1 MDYKEAVALARQ
13 GDERGYGFLYETTY
27 KSKYYLALQ
36 YMKNEEAAQDVLQ
49 EAYIRAF
56 TRLDMLTEPEAFPGW
71 LGRIVANTAK
81 NMLVK
86 KNPMLFSQMETEEEG
101 ENFEYR
107 IEDDSIESQPELSYT
122 RQETQELVR
131 EMIDSLSE
139 EQRMCILLFHIEGAS
154 IREIAATLGCSE
166 NTVKSRLNYGRQNL
180 KKKAE
185 ELQKKGYKLYSV
197 APLPLFLYLLRSQA
211 GYLDKAGS
219 LAAGGKSVA
228 QSVFG
233 AVSRQSAAGS
243 SQSAAASQAAAHG
256 QAAGAAEVS
265 ASGKGLAGAK
275 AAGAAKAGFLHT
287 TLGKVA
293 AVTVGVCLA
302 GGAGAYGVYQILDAV
317 NEPAVVQEQ
326 PEQSE
331 AKQQEQKEPEKE
343 EAPQEVKEEDY
354 PNLIAGNLT
363 QEELE
368 FVLAYGPQEIPSQGL
383 SREQAREIL
392 NNLCE
397 PSSRSGG
404 VIEEYGPDA
413 NWRAQYSLADVN
425 RMFSSFSD
433 YQFTEE
439 NDDDGQ
445 EYGVNVE
452 GDKIVFAPATISW
465 VSEAAITRAEY
476 TEDSM
481 EVYYTYS
488 RSSES
493 GQETTEKKAVLK
505 PNDQGAYRIVSI
517 EEAETV
523 SSDGQDETAGG
534 SGEAGAKFP
543 VGEYSYVAPV
553 GGLRTGLTIE
563 ESGIA
568 TIVELMSGTGESHTY
583 TYQITAK
590 PGGGDMTTY
599 VLSPLDGGDERILTY
614 EESSGILH
622 DETAGFDWTPS

>member
-36 YMKNEEAAQDVLQ
+36 YMKNEAAAQDVLQ

-56 TRLDMLTEPEAFPGW
+56 TRLDMLTEPAAFPGW

-107 IEDDSIESQPELSYT
+107 IEDDSIENQPELSYT

-233 AVSRQSAAGS
+233 AVSRQNAAGS
-243 SQSAAASQAAAHG
+243 SQSAVASQAAAHG
-256 QAAGAAEVS
+256 Q
-265 ASGKGLAGAK
+265 

-331 AKQQEQKEPEKE
+331 VKQQEQKEPENE

-383 SREQAREIL
+383 SREEAREIL

-523 SSDGQDETAGG
+523 SSDSQDETADG
-534 SGEAGAKFP
+534 SGETALEFP

-563 ESGIA
+563 ESGVA

>member
-107 IEDDSIESQPELSYT
+107 IEDDSIENQPELSYT

-154 IREIAATLGCSE
+154 IREIAVTLGCSE

-233 AVSRQSAAGS
+233 AVSRQNAAGS
-243 SQSAAASQAAAHG
+243 SQSAVASQAAAHG
-256 QAAGAAEVS
+256 QAAGAA
-265 ASGKGLAGAK
+265 
-275 AAGAAKAGFLHT
+275 KAGLLHT

-331 AKQQEQKEPEKE
+331 VKQQEQKEPEKE

-383 SREQAREIL
+383 SREEAREIL

-523 SSDGQDETAGG
+523 SSDSQDETADG
-534 SGEAGAKFP
+534 SGETALEFP

-563 ESGIA
+563 ESGVA

>member
-107 IEDDSIESQPELSYT
+107 IEDDSIENQPELSYT
-122 RQETQELVR
+122 RQETRELVR

-154 IREIAATLGCSE
+154 IREIAVTLGCSE

-233 AVSRQSAAGS
+233 AVSRQNAAGS

-256 QAAGAAEVS
+256 Q
-265 ASGKGLAGAK
+265 

-331 AKQQEQKEPEKE
+331 VKQQEQKEPEKE

-517 EEAETV
+517 EEAEM

-534 SGEAGAKFP
+534 SGETALEFP

-563 ESGIA
+563 ESGVA

>member
-86 KNPMLFSQMETEEEG
+86 KNPILFSQMETEEEG

-107 IEDDSIESQPELSYT
+107 IEDDSIENQPELSYT

-154 IREIAATLGCSE
+154 IREIAVTLGCSE

-233 AVSRQSAAGS
+233 AVSRQNAAGS

-256 QAAGAAEVS
+256 Q
-265 ASGKGLAGAK
+265 

-331 AKQQEQKEPEKE
+331 VKQQEQKEPEKE

-383 SREQAREIL
+383 SREEAREIL

-445 EYGVNVE
+445 EYGVIVE

-523 SSDGQDETAGG
+523 SSDSQDETADG
-534 SGEAGAKFP
+534 SGETALEFP

-563 ESGIA
+563 ESGVA

>member
-56 TRLDMLTEPEAFPGW
+56 TRLDMLTEPAAFPGW

-107 IEDDSIESQPELSYT
+107 IEDDSIENQPELSYT

-154 IREIAATLGCSE
+154 IREIAVTLGCSE

-233 AVSRQSAAGS
+233 AVSRQNAAGS

-256 QAAGAAEVS
+256 Q
-265 ASGKGLAGAK
+265 

-331 AKQQEQKEPEKE
+331 VKQQEQKEPEKE

-383 SREQAREIL
+383 SREEAREIL

-523 SSDGQDETAGG
+523 SSDSQDETADG
-534 SGEAGAKFP
+534 SGETALEFP

-563 ESGIA
+563 ESGVA

>member
-107 IEDDSIESQPELSYT
+107 IEDDSIENQPELSYT

-154 IREIAATLGCSE
+154 IREIAVTLGCSE

-233 AVSRQSAAGS
+233 AVSRQNAAGS

-256 QAAGAAEVS
+256 Q
-265 ASGKGLAGAK
+265 

-331 AKQQEQKEPEKE
+331 VKQQEQKEPEKE

-383 SREQAREIL
+383 SREEAREIL

-523 SSDGQDETAGG
+523 SSDSQDETADG
-534 SGEAGAKFP
+534 SGETALEFP

-563 ESGIA
+563 ESEVA
-568 TIVELMSGTGESHTY
+568 TIVELMSGTGKSHTY

>member
-107 IEDDSIESQPELSYT
+107 IEDDSIENQPELSYT
-122 RQETQELVR
+122 RQETRELVR

-154 IREIAATLGCSE
+154 IREIAVTLGCSE

-233 AVSRQSAAGS
+233 AVSRQNAAGS

-256 QAAGAAEVS
+256 Q
-265 ASGKGLAGAK
+265 

-331 AKQQEQKEPEKE
+331 VKQQEQKEPEKE

-383 SREQAREIL
+383 SREEAREIL

-523 SSDGQDETAGG
+523 SSDSQDETVDG
-534 SGEAGAKFP
+534 SGETALEFP

-563 ESGIA
+563 ESGVA

>member
-107 IEDDSIESQPELSYT
+107 IEDDSIENQPELSYT

-154 IREIAATLGCSE
+154 IREIAVTLGCSE

-233 AVSRQSAAGS
+233 AVSRQNAAGS

-256 QAAGAAEVS
+256 Q
-265 ASGKGLAGAK
+265 

-331 AKQQEQKEPEKE
+331 VKQQEQKEPEKE

-383 SREQAREIL
+383 SREEAREIL

-523 SSDGQDETAGG
+523 SSDSQDETADG
-534 SGEAGAKFP
+534 SGETALEFP

-563 ESGIA
+563 ESGVA
-568 TIVELMSGTGESHTY
+568 TIVELMSGTGKSHTY

>member
-1 MDYKEAVALARQ
+1 MDYKEAVALAKQ

-56 TRLDMLTEPEAFPGW
+56 TKLDMLTEPEAFPGW

-154 IREIAATLGCSE
+154 IREIAVTLGCSE

-233 AVSRQSAAGS
+233 AVSRQNAAGS

-256 QAAGAAEVS
+256 Q
-265 ASGKGLAGAK
+265 

-326 PEQSE
+326 AEQGE
-331 AKQQEQKEPEKE
+331 EKQQEQKEPEQE

-354 PNLIAGNLT
+354 PNLVAGNLT

-383 SREQAREIL
+383 SREEAREIL

-397 PSSRSGG
+397 PSGRSGG

-452 GDKIVFAPATISW
+452 GDKIIFAPATISW

-493 GQETTEKKAVLK
+493 GQETTERKAVLK

-517 EEAETV
+517 EEAEM
-523 SSDGQDETAGG
+523 SSDGQDETVGG
-534 SGEAGAKFP
+534 SVEAGLEFP

-563 ESGIA
+563 ESGVA

-583 TYQITAK
+583 TYQIMAK
-590 PGGGDMTTY
+590 PGGGGVTTY

>member
-1 MDYKEAVALARQ
+1 M
-13 GDERGYGFLYETTY
+13 
-27 KSKYYLALQ
+27 
-36 YMKNEEAAQDVLQ
+36 
-49 EAYIRAF
+49 
-56 TRLDMLTEPEAFPGW
+56 
-71 LGRIVANTAK
+71 
-81 NMLVK
+81 
-86 KNPMLFSQMETEEEG
+86 
-101 ENFEYR
+101 
-107 IEDDSIESQPELSYT
+107 
-122 RQETQELVR
+122 
-131 EMIDSLSE
+131 
-139 EQRMCILLFHIEGAS
+139 
-154 IREIAATLGCSE
+154 
-166 NTVKSRLNYGRQNL
+166 
-180 KKKAE
+180 
-185 ELQKKGYKLYSV
+185 
-197 APLPLFLYLLRSQA
+197 
-211 GYLDKAGS
+211 
-219 LAAGGKSVA
+219 A

-233 AVSRQSAAGS
+233 TVSRQSAAGS

-256 QAAGAAEVS
+256 QAAGAV
-265 ASGKGLAGAK
+265 
-275 AAGAAKAGFLHT
+275 KAGFLHT

-293 AVTVGVCLA
+293 AVAVGVCLA

-326 PEQSE
+326 PEQRE
-331 AKQQEQKEPEKE
+331 AKQQEQKEPEQE
-343 EAPQEVKEEDY
+343 EVPQEVKEEDY

-383 SREQAREIL
+383 SREEAREIL

-397 PSSRSGG
+397 PSGRSGG

-465 VSEAAITRAEY
+465 VSEAVITRAEY

-493 GQETTEKKAVLK
+493 GQETTERKAVLK

-517 EEAETV
+517 EEAEM

-534 SGEAGAKFP
+534 SVEAGLEFP
-543 VGEYSYVAPV
+543 MGEYSYVAPV

-563 ESGIA
+563 ESGVA

-590 PGGGDMTTY
+590 PGGGGVTTY

>member
-107 IEDDSIESQPELSYT
+107 IEDDSIENQPELSYT

-154 IREIAATLGCSE
+154 IREIAVTLGCSE

-233 AVSRQSAAGS
+233 AVSRQNAAGS

-256 QAAGAAEVS
+256 Q
-265 ASGKGLAGAK
+265 

-331 AKQQEQKEPEKE
+331 VKQQEQKEPEKE

-383 SREQAREIL
+383 SREEAWEIL

-425 RMFSSFSD
+425 RMFFSFSD

-523 SSDGQDETAGG
+523 SSDSQDETADG
-534 SGEAGAKFP
+534 SGETALEFP

-563 ESGIA
+563 ESGVA

>member
-86 KNPMLFSQMETEEEG
+86 KNPMLFSQMETEGEG

-107 IEDDSIESQPELSYT
+107 IEDDSIENQPELSYT
-122 RQETQELVR
+122 RQETRELVR

-154 IREIAATLGCSE
+154 IREIAVTLGCSE

-233 AVSRQSAAGS
+233 AVSRQNAAGS

-256 QAAGAAEVS
+256 Q
-265 ASGKGLAGAK
+265 

-331 AKQQEQKEPEKE
+331 VKQQEQKEPEKE

-354 PNLIAGNLT
+354 PNLIAGN
-363 QEELE
+363 
-368 FVLAYGPQEIPSQGL
+368 
-383 SREQAREIL
+383 
-392 NNLCE
+392 
-397 PSSRSGG
+397 
-404 VIEEYGPDA
+404 
-413 NWRAQYSLADVN
+413 
-425 RMFSSFSD
+425 RMC
-433 YQFTEE
+433 
-439 NDDDGQ
+439 
-445 EYGVNVE
+445 
-452 GDKIVFAPATISW
+452 
-465 VSEAAITRAEY
+465 
-476 TEDSM
+476 M
-481 EVYYTYS
+481 
-488 RSSES
+488 
-493 GQETTEKKAVLK
+493 
-505 PNDQGAYRIVSI
+505 
-517 EEAETV
+517 
-523 SSDGQDETAGG
+523 
-534 SGEAGAKFP
+534 
-543 VGEYSYVAPV
+543 
-553 GGLRTGLTIE
+553 
-563 ESGIA
+563 
-568 TIVELMSGTGESHTY
+568 
-583 TYQITAK
+583 
-590 PGGGDMTTY
+590 
-599 VLSPLDGGDERILTY
+599 
-614 EESSGILH
+614 
-622 DETAGFDWTPS
+622 

>member
-1 MDYKEAVALARQ
+1 MDYKEAVTLAKQ

-233 AVSRQSAAGS
+233 TVSRQSAAGS

-256 QAAGAAEVS
+256 Q
-265 ASGKGLAGAK
+265 

-331 AKQQEQKEPEKE
+331 VKQQEQKEPEKE

-383 SREQAREIL
+383 SREEAREIL

-465 VSEAAITRAEY
+465 VSEAAIIRAEY

-481 EVYYTYS
+481 EVYYIYS

-523 SSDGQDETAGG
+523 SSDSQDETADG
-534 SGEAGAKFP
+534 SGETAFEFP

-563 ESGIA
+563 ESGVA

>member
-1 MDYKEAVALARQ
+1 MDYKEAVTLAKQ

-233 AVSRQSAAGS
+233 TVSRQSAAGS

-256 QAAGAAEVS
+256 QAAGAV
-265 ASGKGLAGAK
+265 
-275 AAGAAKAGFLHT
+275 KAGFLHT

-293 AVTVGVCLA
+293 AVAVGVCLA

-326 PEQSE
+326 PEQRE
-331 AKQQEQKEPEKE
+331 AKQQEQKEPEQE
-343 EAPQEVKEEDY
+343 EVPQEVKEEDY

-383 SREQAREIL
+383 SREEAREIL

-397 PSSRSGG
+397 PSGRSGG

-465 VSEAAITRAEY
+465 VSEATITRAEY

-493 GQETTEKKAVLK
+493 GQETTERKAVLK

-517 EEAETV
+517 EEAEM

-534 SGEAGAKFP
+534 SVEAGLEFP
-543 VGEYSYVAPV
+543 MGEYSYVAPV

-563 ESGIA
+563 ESGVA

-590 PGGGDMTTY
+590 PGGGGVTTY

>member
-107 IEDDSIESQPELSYT
+107 IEDDSIENQPELSYT
-122 RQETQELVR
+122 RQETRELVR

-154 IREIAATLGCSE
+154 IREIAVTLGCSE

-197 APLPLFLYLLRSQA
+197 APMPLFLYLLRSQA

-233 AVSRQSAAGS
+233 AVSRQNAAGS
-243 SQSAAASQAAAHG
+243 SQSAVASQAAAHG
-256 QAAGAAEVS
+256 Q
-265 ASGKGLAGAK
+265 

-331 AKQQEQKEPEKE
+331 VKQQEQKEPEKE

-383 SREQAREIL
+383 SREEAREIL

-523 SSDGQDETAGG
+523 SSDSQDETADG
-534 SGEAGAKFP
+534 SGETALEFP

-563 ESGIA
+563 ESGVA

>member
-1 MDYKEAVALARQ
+1 MDYKEAVALAKQ

-36 YMKNEEAAQDVLQ
+36 YMKNEEVAQDVLQ

-107 IEDDSIESQPELSYT
+107 IEDDSIENQPELSYT

-228 QSVFG
+228 QNVFG
-233 AVSRQSAAGS
+233 AVSHQSAAGS
-243 SQSAAASQAAAHG
+243 SQSAAASQ
-256 QAAGAAEVS
+256 
-265 ASGKGLAGAK
+265 AGAK

-331 AKQQEQKEPEKE
+331 AKQQEQKEPEQE
-343 EAPQEVKEEDY
+343 ETPQEVKEEDY

-383 SREQAREIL
+383 SREEAREIL

-397 PSSRSGG
+397 PSGRSGG

-452 GDKIVFAPATISW
+452 EDKIVFPPATISW

-517 EEAETV
+517 EEA
-523 SSDGQDETAGG
+523 DGQDETVGG
-534 SGEAGAKFP
+534 SVEAGPEFP

-583 TYQITAK
+583 TYQITAE
-590 PGGGDMTTY
+590 PGGGGATTY

>member
-101 ENFEYR
+101 ENFEYS
-107 IEDDSIESQPELSYT
+107 IEDDSIENQPELSYT

-154 IREIAATLGCSE
+154 IREIAVTLGCSE

-233 AVSRQSAAGS
+233 AVSRQNAAGS

-256 QAAGAAEVS
+256 Q
-265 ASGKGLAGAK
+265 

-331 AKQQEQKEPEKE
+331 VKQQEQKEPEKE

-383 SREQAREIL
+383 SREEAREIL

-523 SSDGQDETAGG
+523 SSDSQDETADG
-534 SGEAGAKFP
+534 SGETALEFP

-563 ESGIA
+563 ESGVA